1 MTKPTLLDPA
11 SCTCANLRMAART
24 VTQAYDEALRPY
36 GLKTTQFTLLATLS
50 ECGDLPLT
58 KLAQAL
64 GLDRTTLTRN
74 LKPLIAKAWIA
85 DSRDEDHRVRLI
97 GLTPAGKRMLGLA
110 LPLWRAAQ
118 SGLAEN
124 LGSKR
129 WSRLLGDL
137 SKTRAAA
144 QGR

>member
-1 MTKPTLLDPA
+1 MTKPTPLDPA
-11 SCTCANLRMAART
+11 SCTCANLRRAARA
-24 VTQAYDEALRPY
+24 VTQVYDEALRPC

-50 ECGDLPLT
+50 ECGGLPLT

-74 LKPLIAKAWIA
+74 LKPLIAKDWIA
-85 DSRDEDHRVRLI
+85 DSQDEDHRVRLL

-118 SGLAEN
+118 SGLVEN